1 MDIDALL
8 AALAPHLL
16 ELIAA
21 LATAIIGWL
30 AAQAKA
36 RWGLEIEAR
45 HREALH
51 SALMTGVKHALSEG
65 VQGRTAI
72 AEAAV
77 DYVHTSVPDALAAL
91 KPQPGPAHRHGRGHA
106 GRLARRG
113 LRSGRRAP
121 PAPTG
126 ALRSGVKRLR
136 ARLRANGS

>member
-16 ELIAA
+16 ELIAVV
-21 LATAIIGWL
+21 ATAIIGWL

-72 AEAAV
+72 AKSAV
-77 DYVHTSVPDALAAL
+77 DYVYTSVPDA
-91 KPQPGPAHRHGRGHA
+91 P
-106 GRLARRG
+106 
-113 LRSGRRAP
+113 
-121 PAPTG
+121 
-126 ALRSGVKRLR
+126 VK
-136 ARLRANGS
+136 